1 MGFEFWYWVISE
13 TNRISVAPVCSENA
27 IKYQRINQVTTL
39 VFMRQVATD
48 DSDAVAGDRLTRQP
62 VKGLDSA
69 VRQELDDAERKVEQ
83 CKVCMHDW
91 NFAIGC

>member
-1 MGFEFWYWVISE
+1 M
-13 TNRISVAPVCSENA
+13 RH
-27 IKYQRINQVTTL
+27 VT
-39 VFMRQVATD
+39 TD

-83 CKVCMHDW
+83 CKVCMHD
-91 NFAIGC
+91 